1 MRELGN
7 VIQRALILATGKVL
21 GKTEILFEELELE
34 DSMAQANIAAVQ
46 PEKKLD
52 SDLRSLEK
60 EIIINAVSTNN
71 SRKEAAEQLG
81 ISQRTL
87 RYKLAQFRKAG
98 MAIPA

>member
-1 MRELGN
+1 
-7 VIQRALILATGKVL
+7 LILASS
-21 GKTEILFEELELE
+21 KTIGREEILFEELTDLE
-34 DSMAQANIAAVQ
+34 TAAEFNFAAVPA

-60 EIIINAVSTNN
+60 EIIINAVSTNH
-71 SRKEAAEQLG
+71 SRKEAAEKLG